1 MCSKIDH
8 GLATALGAAA
18 LLVFAG
24 SAAAAPRPLKTSLP
38 KAPRSIAAARCAD
51 FSFPI
56 YFRDKSDK
64 LTTPARELIL
74 QSAAFASAC
83 PLSDIK
89 VVGLDSEGPDL
100 SRRRADAV
108 SRALAEGGYPQ
119 TGHGILAAEP
129 VSDGA
134 VLASK
139 AEVYVHFANPIG

>member
-1 MCSKIDH
+1 MCSKIDQRLTVALCAAV
-8 GLATALGAAA
+8 LA
-18 LLVFAG
+18 FAG
-24 SAAAAPRPLKTSLP
+24 SAAAGPRPLKTSMP
-38 KAPRSIAAARCAD
+38 KAPRMAPAAACAD

-56 YFRDKSDK
+56 YFRDKSDV

-74 QSAAFASAC
+74 QSAVFASAC

-100 SRRRADAV
+100 SRKRADAV

-129 VSDGA
+129 VGDGELL
-134 VLASK
+134 VSK
-139 AEVYVHFANPIG
+139 AEVYVHFANPAG

>member
-1 MCSKIDH
+1 M
-8 GLATALGAAA
+8 AAA
-18 LLVFAG
+18 H
-24 SAAAAPRPLKTSLP
+24 
-38 KAPRSIAAARCAD
+38 CAD

-56 YFRDKSDK
+56 YFRGKSDK
-64 LTTPARELIL
+64 LTTSARELIL
-74 QSAAFASAC
+74 QSAPFASAC

-129 VSDGA
+129 VSDGQ

-139 AEVYVHFANPIG
+139 AEVYVHFASPIG